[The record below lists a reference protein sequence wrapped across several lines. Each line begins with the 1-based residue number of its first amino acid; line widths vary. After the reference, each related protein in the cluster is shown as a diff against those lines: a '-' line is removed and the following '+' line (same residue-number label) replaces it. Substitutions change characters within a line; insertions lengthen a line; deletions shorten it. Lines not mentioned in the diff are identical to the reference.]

1 MGKNKL
7 HMKNATI
14 LRAFCRGM
22 PVVSFLRRL
31 LRVSSKDY
39 KLRALV
45 SARTLEP
52 MSYFDRSVHVF
63 CDLDKTYLET
73 EFESW
78 IKMAKIPFESPHD
91 KITVPGASE
100 VLELVRWG
108 GGSKAGDGPRAGLHF
123 VSSSPPQLRLALDG
137 KLTLDRLEWS
147 SDTFKNQTYNLRMGR
162 LDLLRHHIAYKTKAI
177 LDIALKLTPESR
189 IVMIGDNAE
198 YDPFIY
204 TGVRLLLEKRFD
216 LDNLR
221 QWLTGAMV
229 ELPVI
234 EQVLSND
241 LRVPDGLRV
250 EGVYI
255 RSVPSY
261 SAQID
266 SRFDGTWYEFDH
278 WAQVAWSL
286 MKKGIIT
293 ADVLPQLLRSFH
305 NHHGVPLAHL
315 RWCIYRAL
323 EKDIHANELRSF
335 AEQSLLELANLGAS
349 GPTRRM
355 LGWEFDVESANTLD
369 GISLVDPR
377 EDANQWY
384 RSIAAARLDRKK
396 QQR

>member
-1 MGKNKL
+1 M
-7 HMKNATI
+7 
-14 LRAFCRGM
+14 
-22 PVVSFLRRL
+22 SFLRHL

-108 GGSKAGDGPRAGLHF
+108 GGSKQGDGPRAGLHF

-221 QWLTGAMV
+221 QWLAGAMV

-234 EQVLSND
+234 EQVISND

-261 SAQID
+261 
-266 SRFDGTWYEFDH
+266 
-278 WAQVAWSL
+278 
-286 MKKGIIT
+286 
-293 ADVLPQLLRSFH
+293 
-305 NHHGVPLAHL
+305 
-315 RWCIYRAL
+315 
-323 EKDIHANELRSF
+323 
-335 AEQSLLELANLGAS
+335 
-349 GPTRRM
+349 
-355 LGWEFDVESANTLD
+355 
-369 GISLVDPR
+369 
-377 EDANQWY
+377 
-384 RSIAAARLDRKK
+384 
-396 QQR
+396 

>member
-1 MGKNKL
+1 
-7 HMKNATI
+7 
-14 LRAFCRGM
+14 
-22 PVVSFLRRL
+22 VSFLRHL

-52 MSYFDRSVHVF
+52 MSYFDKSVHVF

-108 GGSKAGDGPRAGLHF
+108 GGSKQGDGPRAGLHF

-221 QWLTGAMV
+221 QWLAGAMV
-229 ELPVI
+229 DLPVI
-234 EQVLSND
+234 EQVISND

-261 SAQID
+261 SVQID

-278 WAQVAWSL
+278 WAQMAWSL

-293 ADVLPQLLRSFH
+293 ASVLPQLLRSFH

-323 EKDIHANELRSF
+323 EKDIHAAELRSF

-355 LGWEFDVESANTLD
+355 LGWEFDFESANTLD
-369 GISLVDPR
+369 GINLVDPR

>member
-1 MGKNKL
+1 M
-7 HMKNATI
+7 
-14 LRAFCRGM
+14 
-22 PVVSFLRRL
+22 SFLRRL
-31 LRVSSKDY
+31 LKVSSKDY
-39 KLRALV
+39 KLRSLV
-45 SARTLEP
+45 SSRTLEALN
-52 MSYFDRSVHVF
+52 SFERSVHVF

-91 KITVPGASE
+91 KITVPGASD

-108 GGSKAGDGPRAGLHF
+108 GASRQEGKPQAALHF

-177 LDIALKLTPESR
+177 LDIALKLPPGSR

-204 TGVRLLLEKRFD
+204 TGVRLLIERRFD
-216 LDNLR
+216 LEDLR
-221 QWLTGAMV
+221 LWLSGAMV
-229 ELPVI
+229 EGPVI
-234 EQVLSND
+234 EQVISPQ
-241 LRVPDGLRV
+241 LRVPEDLHV

-261 SAQID
+261 TVQVD
-266 SRFDGTWYEFDH
+266 SRFEGTWYEFDH

-286 MKKGIIT
+286 IQKEIIP
-293 ADVLPQLLRSFH
+293 ASSLPRLLRSFH
-305 NHHGVPLAHL
+305 NQHGVPLAHL
-315 RWCIYRAL
+315 RWCIYRVL
-323 EKDIHANELRSF
+323 EKSDIAPGLREITEKTLLDLSSF
-335 AEQSLLELANLGAS
+335 GAS

-355 LGWEFDVESANTLD
+355 LGWEFDLQAVSSLD
-369 GISLVDPR
+369 GVGKIDPR

-384 RSIAAARLDRKK
+384 RSIAAARIDRKK

>member
-1 MGKNKL
+1 M
-7 HMKNATI
+7 
-14 LRAFCRGM
+14 
-22 PVVSFLRRL
+22 SFLRRL
-31 LRVSSKDY
+31 LGVSAKDY

-52 MSYFDRSVHVF
+52 ISSFDRSVHVF

-108 GGSKAGDGPRAGLHF
+108 GASKHGDGPRAALHF

-189 IVMIGDNAE
+189 VVMIGDNAE

-221 QWLTGAMV
+221 EWLRGAMV

-234 EQVLSND
+234 DQVISSD
-241 LRVPDGLRV
+241 MRVPEEIRV

-261 SAQID
+261 STQID
-266 SRFDGTWYEFDH
+266 SRFNGTWLEFDH

-286 MKKGIIT
+286 MKKKVIPPT
-293 ADVLPQLLRSFH
+293 VLPQLLRSLH
-305 NHHGVPLAHL
+305 NHHGVPLSHL

-323 EKDIHANELRSF
+323 EKDGLESELREF
-335 AEQSLLELANLGAS
+335 AERTLLDLSNFGAS

-355 LGWEFDVESANTLD
+355 LGWEFDLESMNTLD
-369 GISLVDPR
+369 GFNLGDPK

-396 QQR
+396 QHR

>member
-1 MGKNKL
+1 M
-7 HMKNATI
+7 
-14 LRAFCRGM
+14 
-22 PVVSFLRRL
+22 SFLRHL

-52 MSYFDRSVHVF
+52 MSSFDRSVHVF

-108 GGSKAGDGPRAGLHF
+108 DGSKQGDGPRAGLHF

-177 LDIALKLTPESR
+177 LDIALKLTPDSR

-221 QWLTGAMV
+221 QWLAGAMV

-234 EQVLSND
+234 EQVISND

-261 SAQID
+261 SVQID

-278 WAQVAWSL
+278 WAQMAWAL

-293 ADVLPQLLRSFH
+293 ASVLPQLLRSFH

-323 EKDIHANELRSF
+323 EKEIHAPELRNF

-355 LGWEFDVESANTLD
+355 LGWEFDFESAKTLD
-369 GISLVDPR
+369 GIDLVDPR

>member
-1 MGKNKL
+1 M
-7 HMKNATI
+7 
-14 LRAFCRGM
+14 
-22 PVVSFLRRL
+22 SFLRRL

-100 VLELVRWG
+100 VLEVVRWG
-108 GGSKAGDGPRAGLHF
+108 GDSKQGDGPQAGLHF

-221 QWLTGAMV
+221 EWLIGAMV

-234 EQVLSND
+234 EQVISND

-278 WAQVAWSL
+278 WAQVAWSF

-323 EKDIHANELRSF
+323 EKDIHTTELRNF
-335 AEQSLLELANLGAS
+335 AEQSLLDLANLGAS

-355 LGWEFDVESANTLD
+355 LGWEFDLESANTLD

-377 EDANQWY
+377 DDANQWY

>member
-1 MGKNKL
+1 
-7 HMKNATI
+7 
-14 LRAFCRGM
+14 M

-31 LRVSSKDY
+31 LKVSSKDY

-108 GGSKAGDGPRAGLHF
+108 GGSKVGDGPRAGLHF

-177 LDIALKLTPESR
+177 LDIALNLTPESR

-293 ADVLPQLLRSFH
+293 AEVLPQLLRSFH

-369 GISLVDPR
+369 SISLVDPR

>member
-1 MGKNKL
+1 M
-7 HMKNATI
+7 
-14 LRAFCRGM
+14 
-22 PVVSFLRRL
+22 SFLRHL

-52 MSYFDRSVHVF
+52 MSYFDKSVHVF

-108 GGSKAGDGPRAGLHF
+108 GGSKQGDGPRAGLHF

-221 QWLTGAMV
+221 QWLAGAMV
-229 ELPVI
+229 DLPVI
-234 EQVLSND
+234 EQVISND

-261 SAQID
+261 SVQID

-278 WAQVAWSL
+278 WAQMAWSL

-293 ADVLPQLLRSFH
+293 ASVLPQLLRSFH

-323 EKDIHANELRSF
+323 EKDIHAAELRSF

-355 LGWEFDVESANTLD
+355 LGWEFDFESANTLD
-369 GISLVDPR
+369 GINLVDPR

>member
-1 MGKNKL
+1 M
-7 HMKNATI
+7 
-14 LRAFCRGM
+14 
-22 PVVSFLRRL
+22 SFLRHL

-52 MSYFDRSVHVF
+52 MSYFDKSVHVF

-108 GGSKAGDGPRAGLHF
+108 GGSKQGDGPQAGLHF

-216 LDNLR
+216 LAKLR
-221 QWLTGAMV
+221 ESLDTAMV
-229 ELPVI
+229 EFRVI
-234 EQVLSND
+234 IQVNTND
-241 LRVPDGLRV
+241 LRDPD
-250 EGVYI
+250 
-255 RSVPSY
+255 
-261 SAQID
+261 
-266 SRFDGTWYEFDH
+266 
-278 WAQVAWSL
+278 
-286 MKKGIIT
+286 
-293 ADVLPQLLRSFH
+293 
-305 NHHGVPLAHL
+305 
-315 RWCIYRAL
+315 
-323 EKDIHANELRSF
+323 
-335 AEQSLLELANLGAS
+335 
-349 GPTRRM
+349 
-355 LGWEFDVESANTLD
+355 
-369 GISLVDPR
+369 
-377 EDANQWY
+377 
-384 RSIAAARLDRKK
+384 
-396 QQR
+396 